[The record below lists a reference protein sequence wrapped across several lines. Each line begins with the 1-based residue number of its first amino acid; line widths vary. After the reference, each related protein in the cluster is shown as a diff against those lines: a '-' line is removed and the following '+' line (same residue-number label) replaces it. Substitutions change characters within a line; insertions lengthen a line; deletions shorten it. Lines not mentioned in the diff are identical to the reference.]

1 MSAISTAQPSNSQK
15 LFALSGIIAPLLFGG
30 LLFVEGLL
38 RPGYSHV
45 TQAISELGQVGTPYA
60 VIQDANFVLTGL
72 LILLFVV
79 GLRRRISQGRA
90 SKVGIGLL
98 FVFPVVLVLV

>member
-1 MSAISTAQPSNSQK
+1 MKVYPLSAISAAQPSNSRK
-15 LFALSGIIAPLLFGG
+15 LYALSGIIAPLLFGG

-60 VIQDANFVLTGL
+60 EIQDANFVLTGL
-72 LILLFVV
+72 MRKYKTRTSCL
-79 GLRRRISQGRA
+79 QG
-90 SKVGIGLL
+90 
-98 FVFPVVLVLV
+98 F